1 VGHDG
6 QVPPLPVATRSP
18 LDVSPA
24 FPAAAGAVQV
34 VLLRP
39 FKKYDV
45 STALER
51 RRPIGL
57 EHLKAAEAR
66 GGFRLEDGDVAV
78 LQTDG
83 GGHAPPAEL
92 SSQAC
97 EYLTHKGVAAVGWD
111 APALTHDIHEATM
124 TIAGLRNLADA
135 PPTGIALAL
144 SVVRPGAAGPG
155 LRVLLMEG

>member
-1 VGHDG
+1 MPV
-6 QVPPLPVATRSP
+6 PVASRSP

-24 FPAAAGAVQV
+24 LPGAVSAFQI

-45 STALER
+45 SAALER

-66 GGFRLEDGDVAV
+66 GGFRLESGDLAV
-78 LQTDG
+78 LQTAG
-83 GGHAPPAEL
+83 NSHGPVPEL
-92 SSQAC
+92 SRQAC
-97 EYLTHKGVAAVGWD
+97 SYLTRKGVSAVAWD
-111 APALTHDIHEATM
+111 APALTNDIHEGTM
-124 TIAGLRNLADA
+124 TIDGLRNLADA
-135 PPTGIALAL
+135 PSSGLALAL
-144 SVVRPGAAGPG
+144 RVALPGEAEPG